1 MSDRAAFLVFDIETV
16 VDGRLVQL
24 SRYPDQPQLAPAEA
38 VARYR
43 TQLAEQSAGRSDFI
57 PHTYHLP
64 VSVAIA
70 RVAEDFTLIDV
81 KNLDRPRFRP
91 QVIARQFWNGWRK
104 HLDRYRGD
112 PPCFV
117 TFNGRFFDLPVMEH
131 CAYRFGIPVP
141 EWFTMQGPGYQQPRN
156 RFNATYHFDVQ
167 EFITNAGATHAN
179 GGLDLFAKLV
189 GGCGKMDTKGS
200 MVQELWERGER
211 ERIDD
216 YCTCDAI
223 DTYLVFLRCQV
234 LLGRLAPE
242 AEAQCWESARRVAA
256 ALAPR
261 SVAAADY
268 ARLLA
273 RREPP
278 GDDADA
284 FLP

>member
-1 MSDRAAFLVFDIETV
+1 MSDRAAFLVFDLESV

-24 SRYPDQPQLAPAEA
+24 SRFPDQPQLTPAEA
-38 VARYR
+38 IKRWQE
-43 TQLAEQSAGRSDFI
+43 QLIAAGKSDFI

-64 VSVAIA
+64 VSIAIA
-70 RVAEDFTLIDV
+70 RVADDFTLIDV
-81 KNLDRPRFRP
+81 KNLDRPKFRP
-91 QVIARQFWNGWRK
+91 QVIARMFWNGWRK
-104 HLDRYRGD
+104 HLEKNRAE

-141 EWFTMQGPGYQQPRN
+141 EWFRMDGPGYQQPRN
-156 RFNATYHFDVQ
+156 RYNTTFHFDVQ

-179 GGLDLFAKLV
+179 GGLDLFAKLL

-200 MVQELWERGER
+200 MVQELWNRGEH

-223 DTYLVFLRCQV
+223 DTYLVFLRCN
-234 LLGRLAPE
+234 LLMGRITPE
-242 AEAQCWESARRVAA
+242 AETQGWASAKRVAEL
-256 ALAPR
+256 LAPR
-261 SVAAADY
+261 SVAAAEY

-278 GDDADA
+278 GDDQDA